1 MSNYSFKWIIQRVT
15 SAIMVPLTFWFV
27 YNCIL
32 FSKINYNQLI
42 SFFSSYVNSILFL
55 IMMVSMLIHA
65 KLGCEIIVEDYVSS
79 TSLKKITINII
90 TLIFYGAI
98 LLTVF
103 SIVSILSNN

>member
-1 MSNYSFKWIIQRVT
+1 
-15 SAIMVPLTFWFV
+15 
-27 YNCIL
+27 
-32 FSKINYNQLI
+32 
-42 SFFSSYVNSILFL
+42 
-55 IMMVSMLIHA
+55 MLIHA